1 MSTNQNVGRNRYASV
16 SMSQADLLKLKRPD
30 RPVWQLVEELLESI
44 PKEVL
49 DQLPTDGSE
58 QHDHYIYGTP
68 KRTE

>member
-1 MSTNQNVGRNRYASV
+1 
-16 SMSQADLLKLKRPD
+16 MSQADLLKHKRPD

>member
-1 MSTNQNVGRNRYASV
+1 MSTNQNIGRNRYASV
-16 SMSQADLLKLKRPD
+16 SMSQADLLKHKRPD
-30 RPVWQLVEELLESI
+30 RPVWQMVEELLESI